1 MLPLPL
7 MTACPVCKRNILVVD
22 DEPLVCE
29 TVAML
34 LQVDGHRVA
43 SAHSATE
50 ALALFESGKFDL
62 VITDFFMPAMTG
74 GELAAAIKTRAPK
87 QPILLLTAYA
97 ERFRSPAA
105 PLNGIDFVVDKP
117 IPMEALRAAIVRFA
131 PAQNLESSPSKN

>member
-1 MLPLPL
+1 MTRLNARTGTRSRIFVIRTSDFFRISSFAPLAQIMLPLPL
-7 MTACPVCKRNILVVD
+7 MTAYPVCKRNILVVD

-62 VITDFFMPAMTG
+62 VITD
-74 GELAAAIKTRAPK
+74 
-87 QPILLLTAYA
+87 
-97 ERFRSPAA
+97 
-105 PLNGIDFVVDKP
+105 
-117 IPMEALRAAIVRFA
+117 
-131 PAQNLESSPSKN
+131 